1 MPDRD
6 DRHPGSYRH
15 NPSPYPNPS
24 HFPDSQVRRPFKP
37 ALTVVRDIPVGEHG
51 EVGVLQAFLA
61 SLENPA
67 GRSPDLAHRRSFRS
81 WHGGRMLAA
90 MSSTRC
96 PICSGDTHEI
106 RAKLIC
112 RQCGAIL
119 ETCCEGGPM
128 TGGCDPLRPRDDR
141 ATGPPAQPESSID
154 SRRG

>member
-67 GRSPDLAHRRSFRS
+67 GSGRRFS
-81 WHGGRMLAA
+81 
-90 MSSTRC
+90 
-96 PICSGDTHEI
+96 
-106 RAKLIC
+106 K
-112 RQCGAIL
+112 
-119 ETCCEGGPM
+119 GGPM
-128 TGGCDPLRPRDDR
+128 TGGCDLVRPQDDP